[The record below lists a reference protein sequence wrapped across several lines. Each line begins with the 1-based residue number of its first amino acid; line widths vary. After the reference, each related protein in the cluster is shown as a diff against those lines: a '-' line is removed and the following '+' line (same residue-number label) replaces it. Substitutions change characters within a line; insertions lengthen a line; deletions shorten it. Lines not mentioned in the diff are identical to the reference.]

1 MYNDIWNKMFL
12 AYVFSDRNKKKFSK
26 RHKDF
31 KEIGKMKNKALNKL
45 LIAILIVA
53 MSFATL
59 LAVTSCFDSGSTS
72 NSSGATTESDGGSGN
87 SENSDS
93 DSSSEISVGGELKR
107 IEIMTD
113 IAAGVP
119 EKSTVTIN
127 VTTVPKK
134 PDTAIEKPYD
144 AKNLQVFVKI
154 GDEIDYIGNASE
166 KKITYKITENT
177 PPVFYAKYCLHDD
190 KHTDAFGDISSD
202 EVTVNVCETLITNA
216 TELVSLKGQTGT
228 FALGKDID
236 LSAFDNWTPVDNFNG
251 TLDGANFK
259 ITGLKI
265 NALNKQHIGLFSK
278 TSGTFRNLTVVADSV
293 TATGDSSYA
302 GILAGEASGTVENV
316 TVEGSVNLPTYDKVG
331 GMVGYLSGKV
341 KDCINKAEVLG
352 RNYVGGLAGD
362 CAALASSDYSGSENY
377 GKIIGAEFVGGLAGR
392 LTASNGNYVVELFK
406 NRAEIN
412 GAYKVSGVVGRLE
425 GNVKFSICE
434 NYGKIVATGDDVGGI
449 IGNSTGTH
457 EVSVC
462 KNFADVTGTE
472 YVGGIVG
479 YAPNVD
485 ILATDTENKNKITGV
500 AGVGG
505 IAGRARVVTGATNS
519 GEIVATGYILE
530 GTVKKAYVGG
540 IAGYLRGAVNCTNN
554 SDITVKTGGIEVGG
568 IAGKADLG
576 ESYWHYLKD
585 NVNNGEIVGG
595 DTVGGVFGSIVANEG
610 YAGHYYVERNVNNAV
625 ITGGNNVGGVV
636 GVALGSSYYY
646 TERYIRFEY
655 NENKAAIVATG
666 KVAGI
671 AASCTYVVT
680 DEAIVNTNKTTY
692 GNIFG

>member
-1 MYNDIWNKMFL
+1 MFL
-12 AYVFSDRNKKKFSK
+12 AYVFSDKNEKKFSK

-45 LIAILIVA
+45 LIAILVVA
-53 MSFATL
+53 MSFSTL

-93 DSSSEISVGGELKR
+93 DGSSEISVGGELKK

-119 EKSTVTIN
+119 EKSTVTIS
-127 VTTVPKK
+127 VTTTPKK

-154 GDEIDYIGNASE
+154 GDSIEYIGNASE
-166 KKITYKITENT
+166 KKITYKITEDT
-177 PPVFYAKYCLHDD
+177 PPAFYAKYCLHDD
-190 KHTDAFGDISSD
+190 KHTDLFGDISSD
-202 EVTVNVCETLITNA
+202 EVTVNVCERLITNA
-216 TELVSLKGQTGT
+216 TELVSLKDQTGT

-341 KDCINKAEVLG
+341 KDCVNKAEVLG
-352 RNYVGGLAGD
+352 RNYVGGLGGE
-362 CAALASSDYSGSENY
+362 CAALASSDYSGSGNY
-377 GKIIGAEFVGGLAGR
+377 GKITGSDSVGGLAGK
-392 LTASNGNYVVELFK
+392 LSAANGDYVVELFK
-406 NRAEIN
+406 NNAEIN
-412 GAYKVSGVVGRLE
+412 GAYKVGGVVGRLE

-434 NYGKIVATGDDVGGI
+434 NHGKILATGDEVGGI
-449 IGNSTGTH
+449 VGSSTGSH
-457 EVSVC
+457 EISVC
-462 KNFADVTGTE
+462 KNFADITGQFW
-472 YVGGIVG
+472 VGGIIG
-479 YAPNVD
+479 YAQNVD
-485 ILATDTENKNKITGV
+485 ILATDTENNNKVTGV

-519 GEIVATGYILE
+519 GEIVATGYMLE
-530 GTVKKAYVGG
+530 GSVKKAYVGG
-540 IAGYLRGAVNCTNN
+540 IAGYCRGAIDCTNN

-568 IAGKADLG
+568 IAGRVDLVG
-576 ESYWHYLKD
+576 SYWHYLKD
-585 NVNNGEIVGG
+585 NVNNGEIIGGDSVGG
-595 DTVGGVFGSIVANEG
+595 IFGGVSVSEG
-610 YAGHYYVERNVNNAV
+610 TEGHYYIEHNVNNAV
-625 ITGGNNVGGVV
+625 ITGENDVGGIV
-636 GVALGSSYYY
+636 GVAVGGSYSFGMSYKY
-646 TERYIRFEY
+646 RYIRFEY

-671 AASCTYVVT
+671 SASCTHVVT

-692 GNIFG
+692 GNIFGQN

>member
-1 MYNDIWNKMFL
+1 
-12 AYVFSDRNKKKFSK
+12 
-26 RHKDF
+26 
-31 KEIGKMKNKALNKL
+31 MKNKALNKL
-45 LIAILIVA
+45 LIAILVVA
-53 MSFATL
+53 MSFSTL
-59 LAVTSCFDSGSTS
+59 FAVTSCFDSGSTS

-93 DSSSEISVGGELKR
+93 GSSSEISVGGELKR

-177 PPVFYAKYCLHDD
+177 PPVFYAKYCLHND

-202 EVTVNVCETLITNA
+202 EVAVNVCERLITNA
-216 TELVSLKGQTGT
+216 TELVSLKDQTGT

-316 TVEGSVNLPTYDKVG
+316 TVEGLVNLPTYDKVG

-341 KDCINKAEVLG
+341 KDCVNKAEVLG
-352 RNYVGGLAGD
+352 RNYVGGLAGE

-377 GKIIGAEFVGGLAGR
+377 GKIIGTEFVGGLAGR

-412 GAYKVSGVVGRLE
+412 GTARVGGVVGRLE

-434 NYGKIVATGDDVGGI
+434 NHGKILATGDDVGGI
-449 IGNSTGTH
+449 VGSSTGSH
-457 EVSVC
+457 EISVC
-462 KNFADVTGTE
+462 KNFAEITGQFW
-472 YVGGIVG
+472 VGGILG
-479 YAPNVD
+479 YALNVD

-505 IAGRARVVTGATNS
+505 VAGRARVVTGATNS

-540 IAGYLRGAVNCTNN
+540 VAGYLRGSIDCTNN

-568 IAGKADLG
+568 IAGRVDLVS
-576 ESYWHYLKD
+576 SYWHYLKD
-585 NVNNGEIVGG
+585 NVNNGEIIGGDSVGG
-595 DTVGGVFGSIVANEG
+595 IFGGVSVSEG
-610 YAGHYYVERNVNNAV
+610 TEGHYYIEHNVNNAV
-625 ITGGNNVGGVV
+625 ITGENDVGGIV
-636 GVALGSSYYY
+636 GVAVGGSYSFGMSYKY
-646 TERYIRFEY
+646 RYIRFEY

-671 AASCTYVVT
+671 AAGCYLVVT

-692 GNIFG
+692 GNIFGQN

>member
-1 MYNDIWNKMFL
+1 MFL
-12 AYVFSDRNKKKFSK
+12 AYVFSDRNEKKFSK
-26 RHKDF
+26 RYKNF
-31 KEIGKMKNKALNKL
+31 KEICKMKNKALNKL
-45 LIAILIVA
+45 LIAILVVVT
-53 MSFATL
+53 SFATL
-59 LAVTSCFDSGSTS
+59 FAVTSCFDSGSTS
-72 NSSGATTESDGGSGN
+72 GSNGATTESDGGSGN

-190 KHTDAFGDISSD
+190 RHTDAFGDISSD

-216 TELVSLKGQTGT
+216 TELVSLKDQTGT

-341 KDCINKAEVLG
+341 KDCVNKAEVLG

-377 GKIIGAEFVGGLAGR
+377 GKIIGTEFVGGLAGR
-392 LTASNGNYVVELFK
+392 LTATNGDYVVELFK

-412 GAYKVSGVVGRLE
+412 GTASVGGIVGRVE

-434 NYGKIVATGDDVGGI
+434 NYGKILATGDDVGGI
-449 IGNSTGTH
+449 LGVSTGSH
-457 EVSVC
+457 EISVC
-462 KNFADVTGTE
+462 KNFADITGQFW
-472 YVGGIVG
+472 VGGILG
-479 YAPNVD
+479 YAQNVD
-485 ILATDTENKNKITGV
+485 ILATDTENNNKITGV

-519 GEIVATGYILE
+519 GEIVATGYMLE
-530 GTVKKAYVGG
+530 GSVKKAYVGG

-568 IAGKADLG
+568 IAGILSLG
-576 ESYWHYLKD
+576 ASYWHQASG
-585 NVNNGEIVGG
+585 NVNNGKITGE
-595 DTVGGVFGSIVANEG
+595 DTVGGIFGSTVTYEGNE
-610 YAGHYYVERNVNNAV
+610 GHYYVEHNVNNAV
-625 ITGGNNVGGVV
+625 ITGENNVGGIV
-636 GVALGSSYYY
+636 GVAVGGSYSFGMSYKY
-646 TERYIRFEY
+646 RYIRFEY
-655 NENKAAIVATG
+655 NENKVAIVATG

-671 AASCTYVVT
+671 AASCINVVT

-692 GNIFG
+692 GNIFGQN

>member
-1 MYNDIWNKMFL
+1 
-12 AYVFSDRNKKKFSK
+12 
-26 RHKDF
+26 
-31 KEIGKMKNKALNKL
+31 MKNKALNKL
-45 LIAILIVA
+45 LIVILVIA

-59 LAVTSCFDSGSTS
+59 LAVTSCFNSGSTS
-72 NSSGATTESDGGSGN
+72 GPSGATTESDGGSDN
-87 SENSDS
+87 SENSER
-93 DSSSEISVGGELKR
+93 DSSSEISFGGELKR

-134 PDTAIEKPYD
+134 PGTAIEKPYD

-154 GDEIDYIGNASE
+154 GDAIDYIGNASE

-216 TELVSLKGQTGT
+216 TELASLKDQTGT

-236 LSAFDNWTPVDNFNG
+236 LSAFDNWTSVDNFNG

-259 ITGLKI
+259 ITGLRI
-265 NALNKQHIGLFSK
+265 NALNKQRIGLFSK

-331 GMVGYLSGKV
+331 GMVGYLSGMV
-341 KDCINKAEVLG
+341 KNCVNKAEVLG
-352 RNYVGGLAGD
+352 RNYVGGLAGE
-362 CAALASSDYSGSENY
+362 CVALANSDYSGSENY
-377 GKIIGAEFVGGLAGR
+377 GKITGVESVGGLAGK
-392 LTASNGNYVVELFK
+392 LSAPNGDYVVELFK

-412 GAYKVSGVVGRLE
+412 GTYKVGGVVGRLE

-434 NYGKIVATGDDVGGI
+434 NYGKILATGDNVGGI
-449 IGNSTGTH
+449 LGSSTGYH
-457 EVSVC
+457 EISVC
-462 KNFADVTGTE
+462 KNFADITGQFW
-472 YVGGIVG
+472 VGGILG
-479 YAPNVD
+479 YALNVD
-485 ILATDTENKNKITGV
+485 ILATDTENNNKITGV

-519 GEIVATGYILE
+519 GEIVATGYMLE

-568 IAGKADLG
+568 VTGMLYIGA
-576 ESYWHYLKD
+576 SYWHQASG
-585 NVNNGEIVGG
+585 NVNNGKITGE
-595 DTVGGVFGSIVANEG
+595 DTVGGIFGSTVAYEGNE
-610 YAGHYYVERNVNNAV
+610 GHYYVERNVNNAV
-625 ITGGNNVGGVV
+625 ITGEKNVGGIV
-636 GVALGSSYYY
+636 GVALGGHRREYGDYGFY
-646 TERYIRFEY
+646 IDRYIRFEY
-655 NENKAAIVATG
+655 NENNAAIVATG

-692 GNIFG
+692 GNIFGQN

>member
-1 MYNDIWNKMFL
+1 
-12 AYVFSDRNKKKFSK
+12 
-26 RHKDF
+26 
-31 KEIGKMKNKALNKL
+31 MKNKALNKL
-45 LIAILIVA
+45 LIAILVVA
-53 MSFATL
+53 TSFATL
-59 LAVTSCFDSGSTS
+59 LSVTSCFDSGSTS

-93 DSSSEISVGGELKR
+93 GSSSEIFVGGELKR

-144 AKNLQVFVKI
+144 AKNLQIFVKV

-216 TELVSLKGQTGT
+216 TELVSLKDQTGT

-236 LSAFDNWTPVDNFNG
+236 LSAFDNWSPVDNFNG

-341 KDCINKAEVLG
+341 KDCVNKAEVLG
-352 RNYVGGLAGD
+352 RNYVGGLAGE
-362 CAALASSDYSGSENY
+362 CAALASSDYSGSVNY

-392 LTASNGNYVVELFK
+392 LTASNGDYVVELFK
-406 NRAEIN
+406 NRAEIH
-412 GAYKVSGVVGRLE
+412 GTARVGGVVGRVE

-434 NYGKIVATGDDVGGI
+434 NHGKVLTTGKDVGGI

-472 YVGGIVG
+472 YIGGIVG

-519 GEIVATGYILE
+519 GEIVATGYMLE
-530 GTVKKAYVGG
+530 GSVKKAYVGG
-540 IAGYLRGAVNCTNN
+540 IAGYCRGAINCTNN
-554 SDITVKTGGIEVGG
+554 SDINVKTGGIEVGG
-568 IAGKADLG
+568 IAGILSLG
-576 ESYWHYLKD
+576 ASYWHQASR
-585 NVNNGEIVGG
+585 NVNNGKIVGG
-595 DTVGGVFGSIVANEG
+595 DSVGGIFGRVSSDEG
-610 YAGHYYVERNVNNAV
+610 EGGYYYVENNVNNAV
-625 ITGGNNVGGVV
+625 ITGENNVGGIV
-636 GVALGSSYYY
+636 GVAEGRSYPDPYLY
-646 TERYIRFEY
+646 GAFGYRNICFEY
-655 NENKAAIVATG
+655 NENKAAIAATG

-671 AASCTYVVT
+671 AASCNLVVT

>member
-1 MYNDIWNKMFL
+1 MF
-12 AYVFSDRNKKKFSK
+12 
-26 RHKDF
+26 
-31 KEIGKMKNKALNKL
+31 
-45 LIAILIVA
+45 
-53 MSFATL
+53 
-59 LAVTSCFDSGSTS
+59 AVTSCFDSGSTS
-72 NSSGATTESDGGSGN
+72 DSNGATTENDGGLGN

-144 AKNLQVFVKI
+144 AKNLQVFVKV

-216 TELVSLKGQTGT
+216 TELVSLKDQTGT

-265 NALNKQHIGLFSK
+265 NALNKEHIGLFSK

-341 KDCINKAEVLG
+341 KDCVNKAEVLG

-362 CAALASSDYSGSENY
+362 CTALASSDYSGSENY
-377 GKIIGAEFVGGLAGR
+377 GKIIGTEFVGGLAGR

-412 GAYKVSGVVGRLE
+412 GTARGGGVVGRVE

-434 NYGKIVATGDDVGGI
+434 NHGKVLTTGKDVGGI

-472 YVGGIVG
+472 YVGGILG
-479 YAPNVD
+479 YALNVD
-485 ILATDTENKNKITGV
+485 ILATDTENNNKITGV

-519 GEIVATGYILE
+519 GEIVATGYFID
-530 GTVKKAYVGG
+530 GSVKRAYVGG
-540 IAGYLRGAVNCTNN
+540 IAGYCRGAINCTNN
-554 SDITVKTGGIEVGG
+554 SDITVKTGGTDVGG
-568 IAGKADLG
+568 IAGMLYIGA
-576 ESYWHYLKD
+576 SYWHQASG
-585 NVNNGEIVGG
+585 NVNNGKITGEDNVGG
-595 DTVGGVFGSIVANEG
+595 IFGSAVAYEGNEG
-610 YAGHYYVERNVNNAV
+610 QYYVEHNVNNAV
-625 ITGGNNVGGVV
+625 ITGENNVGGIV
-636 GVALGSSYYY
+636 GVALGGSRREYGDYGFY
-646 TERYIRFEY
+646 IDRYIRFEY

>member
-1 MYNDIWNKMFL
+1 MFL
-12 AYVFSDRNKKKFSK
+12 AYVFSDRNEKKFSK
-26 RHKDF
+26 RYKDF

-45 LIAILIVA
+45 LIAILVVA
-53 MSFATL
+53 TSFATL
-59 LAVTSCFDSGSTS
+59 FAVTSCFDSGSTS
-72 NSSGATTESDGGSGN
+72 DSNGATTESDGGSGN
-87 SENSDS
+87 SENSGS

-216 TELVSLKGQTGT
+216 TELVSLKDQTGT

-341 KDCINKAEVLG
+341 KDCVNKAEVLG

-377 GKIIGAEFVGGLAGR
+377 GKITGSDSVGGLAGK
-392 LTASNGNYVVELFK
+392 LSAANGDYVVELFK
-406 NRAEIN
+406 NNAEIN
-412 GAYKVSGVVGRLE
+412 GTYKVGGVVGRLE

-449 IGNSTGTH
+449 VGSSTGSH
-457 EVSVC
+457 EISVC
-462 KNFADVTGTE
+462 KNFADITGQFW
-472 YVGGIVG
+472 VGGILG
-479 YAPNVD
+479 YALNVD
-485 ILATDTENKNKITGV
+485 ILATDTENNNKITGV

-530 GTVKKAYVGG
+530 GTIKKAYVGG
-540 IAGYLRGAVNCTNN
+540 IAGYCRGAIDCTNN

-568 IAGKADLG
+568 IAGILSLG
-576 ESYWHYLKD
+576 ASYWHQASG
-585 NVNNGEIVGG
+585 NVNNGKITGE
-595 DTVGGVFGSIVANEG
+595 DTVGGIFGSTVTYEGNE
-610 YAGHYYVERNVNNAV
+610 GHYYVEHNVNNAV
-625 ITGGNNVGGVV
+625 ITGENNVGGIV
-636 GVALGSSYYY
+636 GVAVGGSYLYGMSYKY
-646 TERYIRFEY
+646 RYIRFEY

-671 AASCTYVVT
+671 AASCSNVVT